1 MRKKER
7 EIREKRY
14 SMESNLIYGKYYSQK
29 WDFEHHLIPPISSS
43 ATFRLD
49 NVQRGAQGFIE
60 FAHTNDEVDVEAKE
74 PIYIYDRLGEPNKDL
89 LEENLAFAE
98 RADTAVTFSSGMGA
112 ISAIL
117 GILTATG
124 DEIVTHS
131 ILYGC
136 TYSLLKNWYPRYKIN
151 VRFVNMLDTDQV
163 RNSITPRTPVIYFET
178 PINPTL
184 ELIDIDEIVAIAREA
199 NRNRSEQAKIRVVID
214 NTFATPFCQRPFER
228 GADFVVHSLTKN
240 IGGYGTD
247 MGGAVIGPAWSRDWL
262 LLYRKDF
269 GAALGPKSA
278 WNILVYGL
286 PTLPL
291 RMWRQQETAG
301 TITEFLCNHEDVS
314 YVNYPGAECFD
325 QPEIAHRQMVD
336 YDGNPAPGSM
346 IYFGIKG
353 DTPEERRLLGEQ
365 FINHL
370 ATNAYTITLA
380 VSLGNIRTLVEH
392 PGSMTHSSIPP
403 AEQVKQGMDPGG
415 VRLSVGL
422 EKPED
427 IITDLKA
434 AFEAIGVAAA

>member
-1 MRKKER
+1 MSKKER

-14 SMESNLIYGKYYSQK
+14 SMESNLIYGRSYTPK
-29 WDFEHHLIPPISSS
+29 WDFQHHLIPPISSS

-49 NVQRGAQGFIE
+49 NVQRGAQGFLE
-60 FAHTNDEVDVEAKE
+60 FAQSNQVVDLDSKE
-74 PIYIYDRLGEPNKDL
+74 PIYIYDRLGEPNKDM
-89 LEENLAFAE
+89 LEENLSFAE
-98 RADTAVTFSSGMGA
+98 RGETAVSFATGMGA
-112 ISAIL
+112 ISAIF
-117 GILTATG
+117 GILTLTG
-124 DEIVTHS
+124 DEIIAHS

-136 TYSLLKNWYPRYKIN
+136 TYSLLKNWYPRYNIN
-151 VRFVNMLDTDQV
+151 VHFVNMIDPEEV
-163 RNSITPRTPVIYFET
+163 RKAITPQTKVVYFET

-184 ELIDIDEIVAIAREA
+184 ELIDITRIVEIVEEA
-199 NRNRSEQAKIRVVID
+199 NKDRDEEHKIRVVID
-214 NTFATPFCQRPFER
+214 NTFATPFCQRPLEL
-228 GADFVVHSLTKN
+228 GADFVIHSLTKN

-291 RMWRQQETAG
+291 RLRRQQETAQV
-301 TITEFLCNHEDVS
+301 ISEFLCHHEDVS
-314 YVNYPGAECFD
+314 YVNYPGAECFT
-325 QPEIAHRQMVD
+325 QREIANKQMID

-353 DTPEERRLLGEQ
+353 DTPEERRQRGEE

-370 ATNAYTITLA
+370 ATNAYTISLA
-380 VSLGNIRTLVEH
+380 VSLGNIRTLIEH
-392 PGSMTHSSIPP
+392 PGSMTHSAIP
-403 AEQVKQGMDPGG
+403 AEEQVKEGMDPGG
-415 VRLSVGL
+415 IRLSVGL

-434 AFEAIGVAAA
+434 AFETIKVFA